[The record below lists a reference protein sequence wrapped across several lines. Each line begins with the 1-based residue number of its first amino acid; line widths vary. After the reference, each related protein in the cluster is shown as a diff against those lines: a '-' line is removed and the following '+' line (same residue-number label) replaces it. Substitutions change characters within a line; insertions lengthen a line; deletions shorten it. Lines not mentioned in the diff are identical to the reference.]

1 MYHCHLGR
9 HGNCYSSKDSCKVL
23 GEDRANGREAE
34 TEAEAEPAMQRGAGK
49 RDIKPPKGK
58 EGLEQREGGG
68 RDSLQIWAEA
78 RRRV

>member
-68 RDSLQIWAEA
+68 RDSLQIWAGA

>member
-1 MYHCHLGR
+1 MYHCYLGR

-49 RDIKPPKGK
+49 RDTKPPKGK
-58 EGLEQREGGG
+58 EGLEQRKGGG
-68 RDSLQIWAEA
+68 RDSLQIWAGA

>member
-49 RDIKPPKGK
+49 RDTKPPKGK
-58 EGLEQREGGG
+58 EGLEQRKGGG
-68 RDSLQIWAEA
+68 RDSLQIWAGA